1 MREYYIAESLKN
13 RHTFA
18 GKLVWIMP
26 LTVVALSARLTWD
39 YFTIDCYNWWYTV
52 LFPGMAAFLCGAV
65 GNRDKKLGNRAIWT
79 LPAEPGNI
87 WDGKILYGIRCMGT
101 ALLVLGGVT
110 LAAGIGMEQ
119 ILHRVLRISLTPG
132 QQIFAV
138 LILFTV
144 SLWQIPF
151 CLFLQQAVGTF
162 PMVLLHMGMWVLCS
176 AELSLK
182 PYFWV
187 LPGGIASRMMCIIL
201 GILPNGLVAEPG
213 SMTYSPELMERTG
226 LPLGI
231 AASLIWFFLF
241 WRLSR
246 RWFERKVER

>member
-13 RHTFA
+13 RHTVA

-79 LPAEPGNI
+79 LPAEPGSI

-110 LAAGIGMEQ
+110 LAAGTGMEQ
-119 ILHRVLRISLTPG
+119 ILHRVFRISLTPG

-151 CLFLQQAVGTF
+151 CLFLQQVTGTF

-176 AELSLK
+176 AVLSLK
-182 PYFWV
+182 PYFWA
-187 LPGGIASRMMCIIL
+187 LPGGIAARMMCIIL
-201 GILPNGLVAEPG
+201 GILPNGLIAEPG

-231 AASLIWFFLF
+231 AASLFWFFLF